1 MNEVLGMDTFKR
13 HLQQAIN
20 QKKQELY
27 LKGKIPILISA
38 PHYVKHLRENHILPA
53 ETYTGVLGFFL
64 HQHFGCHLICNLN
77 ENVDPNYDNHS
88 IYREQLKEIVEKE
101 HIQICIDLHQLSPT
115 REQEIEIGTSNQENI
130 FLFPNLGKQIQNLF
144 QNNGF
149 QKTFLDQKYVASFQN
164 TVSKSLAM
172 ATSIPCL
179 QIEMNSALFMHT
191 LKKKKIFNCFKKL
204 ILFLKKEFLVSLSQR
219 IIQNNETWQL
229 IQNRQSLPIFD
240 ACKDFI
246 VIKAIDNQKA
256 NLPKNAIIVH
266 QENPQ
271 FLLSKAFLIFPNT
284 GAFTPCDIYYDTA
297 LKNKYNLKE
306 NELIATSSVL
316 ASLHI
321 QNKIATHFKVFVL
334 FLPFA
339 QSNHIKVQS
348 IEKIQEK
355 QISISKKTQEILH
368 FDSKNKI
375 YFYQLYHPL
384 TNASMMI
391 PKDKIIVDESLK
403 EDEIR
408 LSYMQRNMLD
418 LEIPTSFSDQ
428 SLFFIKSHYPQQIE
442 FFEKVYD
449 AEGTLLSST
458 TYEDKEQLKKKFSDL
473 NQIQIIPMIDSYN
486 FNRKKS
492 LFERLVD
499 WIVGN
504 SSTYLRV
511 IRPYQEDEDNQI
523 VRLSKDNM
531 RLLGVEAMEQV
542 VIYYSTHQIRCK
554 VVAFDEDDKRIEDTN
569 KKPNLNCSIGI
580 PTCIRKQLNMEDI
593 RKTVKVSRDTKFIF
607 KKKLSNSLLSSIFTV
622 FSSLLLFNDNIWVA
636 FLVSIVL
643 IPLIIYA
650 IFSDSRANKG

>member
-1 MNEVLGMDTFKR
+1 MDTLKKHLKR
-13 HLQQAIN
+13 AIN

-164 TVSKSLAM
+164 TVSKSLAT
-172 ATSIPCL
+172 ATSIPCI
-179 QIEMNSALFMHT
+179 QIEINTSLFTHT
-191 LKKKKIFNCFKKL
+191 LKKKKIFQCFKKL
-204 ILFLKKEFLVSLSQR
+204 ILFLKKEILVSLTQR
-219 IIQNNETWQL
+219 IVQQNGVWHL
-229 IQNRQSLPIFD
+229 IQNQQSHPIFYP
-240 ACKDFI
+240 CKEFI
-246 VIKAIDNQKA
+246 VSKVIDNQKN
-256 NLPKNAIIVH
+256 NLSKNAIILH

-271 FLLSKAFLIFPNT
+271 VLLSKAFLIFSNT
-284 GAFTPCDIYYDTA
+284 GAFVPCDIFYDTA
-297 LKNKYNLKE
+297 LKKNYHLKE
-306 NELIATSSVL
+306 NELIATSSIL
-316 ASLHI
+316 TSLHI
-321 QNKIATHFKVFVL
+321 QNEVATNFKVCVL
-334 FLPFA
+334 FLPLA
-339 QSNHIKVQS
+339 YSNQIKMQT

-355 QISISKKTQEILH
+355 QISISKKIQETLH

-375 YFYQLYHPL
+375 YFYQLFHPL

-391 PKDKIIVDESLK
+391 PKDKIIVDDSL
-403 EDEIR
+403 ENDEIR

-418 LEIPTSFSDQ
+418 LEIPPSFSDH
-428 SLFFIKSHYPQQIE
+428 SLFFIKSYCNQHQE
-442 FFEKVYD
+442 VFEKVYD
-449 AEGTLLSST
+449 DEGTLLSST
-458 TYEDKEQLKKKFSDL
+458 TYEEKHQLKKNFSDL
-473 NQIQIIPMIDSYN
+473 NQIQIIPMIDSYD
-486 FNRKKS
+486 FIRKKS
-492 LFERLVD
+492 LFERLVNR
-499 WIVGN
+499 IVGS

-511 IRPYQEDEDNQI
+511 IRPYQEDEDNQV

-607 KKKLSNSLLSSIFTV
+607 KKKLSNSLLSSILTV

-650 IFSDSRANKG
+650 IFSDSRANRG

>member
-1 MNEVLGMDTFKR
+1 M
-13 HLQQAIN
+13 
-20 QKKQELY
+20 
-27 LKGKIPILISA
+27 
-38 PHYVKHLRENHILPA
+38 
-53 ETYTGVLGFFL
+53 
-64 HQHFGCHLICNLN
+64 
-77 ENVDPNYDNHS
+77 
-88 IYREQLKEIVEKE
+88 
-101 HIQICIDLHQLSPT
+101 
-115 REQEIEIGTSNQENI
+115 
-130 FLFPNLGKQIQNLF
+130 
-144 QNNGF
+144 
-149 QKTFLDQKYVASFQN
+149 
-164 TVSKSLAM
+164 
-172 ATSIPCL
+172 
-179 QIEMNSALFMHT
+179 
-191 LKKKKIFNCFKKL
+191 
-204 ILFLKKEFLVSLSQR
+204 
-219 IIQNNETWQL
+219 
-229 IQNRQSLPIFD
+229 
-240 ACKDFI
+240 
-246 VIKAIDNQKA
+246 
-256 NLPKNAIIVH
+256 
-266 QENPQ
+266 
-271 FLLSKAFLIFPNT
+271 
-284 GAFTPCDIYYDTA
+284 
-297 LKNKYNLKE
+297 
-306 NELIATSSVL
+306 
-316 ASLHI
+316 
-321 QNKIATHFKVFVL
+321 
-334 FLPFA
+334 PFA
-339 QSNHIKVQS
+339 QCNHIKIQS

-355 QISISKKTQEILH
+355 QISISKKTQKILH

-384 TNASMMI
+384 TNASMLI
-391 PKDKIIVDESLK
+391 SKDKIIVDESLK

-458 TYEDKEQLKKKFSDL
+458 TYEEKAQLKKKFSDL

-542 VIYYSTHQIRCK
+542 VIYYSTYQIRCK
-554 VVAFDEDDKRIEDTN
+554 VVAFDEDDQRIEDTN
-569 KKPNLNCSIGI
+569 RKPHLNCSIGI